1 MKTSGNIVCPE
12 LAEELVKGGMLVE
25 DDCDEYETLLLKSRI
40 ARFSN
45 SFLALT
51 IAPTTA
57 CNFACPYC
65 YEKGQAYATMS
76 DDVEERLCSFVKQE
90 FPTIGHLS
98 VSWYGGEPLLGIER
112 IETLTAKLKQAIP
125 TECAYSASIVTN
137 GFLMTPEV
145 VSRLAACEVKSA
157 QITIDGSRA
166 NHDMRR
172 VLHGGKP
179 TYDAIVRNICDCA
192 DEIGITIR
200 VNVDRTNIGDVSELL
215 EELEKNDL
223 NRKVAIHLALV
234 DDINE
239 TCPNDIHCMTVQE
252 FSSTETDFLQE
263 LILRG
268 FYVQLVPACN
278 LSICGAVTLN
288 SYVVDPTGDL
298 YKCWDEIGM
307 RERRVGSVMDGGIS
321 MNKNLLQ
328 WLSYE
333 PRDQECGSCFAFP
346 VCLGGCPHHAL
357 EDKSKYCST
366 LRYNAEQRFLLSG
379 KLYKR
384 ARGGF
389 NV

>member
-1 MKTSGNIVCPE
+1 
-12 LAEELVKGGMLVE
+12 
-25 DDCDEYETLLLKSRI
+25 
-40 ARFSN
+40 
-45 SFLALT
+45 
-51 IAPTTA
+51 
-57 CNFACPYC
+57 
-65 YEKGQAYATMS
+65 
-76 DDVEERLCSFVKQE
+76 
-90 FPTIGHLS
+90 
-98 VSWYGGEPLLGIER
+98 
-112 IETLTAKLKQAIP
+112 
-125 TECAYSASIVTN
+125 
-137 GFLMTPEV
+137 
-145 VSRLAACEVKSA
+145 
-157 QITIDGSRA
+157 
-166 NHDMRR
+166 
-172 VLHGGKP
+172 
-179 TYDAIVRNICDCA
+179 
-192 DEIGITIR
+192 
-200 VNVDRTNIGDVSELL
+200 
-215 EELEKNDL
+215 
-223 NRKVAIHLALV
+223 
-234 DDINE
+234 
-239 TCPNDIHCMTVQE
+239 MTVQE